1 MVKKSLPIQ
10 NINWPGGQ
18 RDQGCVVVLHDH
30 QEGYQPPI
38 TFRGGSSN
46 IPQGVN
52 EVSQV

>member
-1 MVKKSLPIQ
+1 MRD
-10 NINWPGGQ
+10 GGEYWL
-18 RDQGCVVVLHDH
+18 RSNAARNLSVDH